1 MLFYTCCR
9 RLSNR
14 GAAHVPMAGQSFC
27 VPSGALIVGGDAR
40 EVRTRQVAW
49 FDMGTGGA
57 RASILMVR
65 EASHGVTYAAAPIHE
80 PVVVYGPFVMNTR
93 AEIICAFEEY
103 HSRAFGS
110 ITACV

>member
-1 MLFYTCCR
+1 
-9 RLSNR
+9 
-14 GAAHVPMAGQSFC
+14 
-27 VPSGALIVGGDAR
+27 
-40 EVRTRQVAW
+40 
-49 FDMGTGGA
+49 
-57 RASILMVR
+57 MVR
-65 EASHGVTYAAAPIHE
+65 EASHGVTYAAVPIHE